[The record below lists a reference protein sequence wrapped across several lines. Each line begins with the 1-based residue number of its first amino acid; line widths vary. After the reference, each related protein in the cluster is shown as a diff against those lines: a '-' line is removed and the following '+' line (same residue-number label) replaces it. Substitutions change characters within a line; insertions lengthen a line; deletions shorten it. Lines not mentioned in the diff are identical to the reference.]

1 VFAEKVVTIA
11 AKPIEGRG
19 DMDMGLDGLRV
30 LVTAGGAG
38 IGLKVVEAFLRE
50 GASVYTCD
58 VDRTALDALAKAHPE
73 FGQSVCDV
81 SNREAVAR
89 LFDDAIRK
97 LGGLDC
103 LVNNAGIAGPTG
115 PVHEIEPED
124 WDRCLEV
131 CLTGQFNCTRLAVG
145 HLRRSSNASIINLS
159 SAAGRFGFP
168 NRSPYSAAKW
178 GVVGFTKTLSMELGQ
193 YGIRC
198 NAILPGT
205 VEGKRIREVIE
216 AKAKIAGR
224 SPADVQDD
232 WLAKASIREMIQPE
246 QLADMMVFLASSRGR
261 TVSGQ
266 GISID
271 GDLQA
276 LL

>member
-1 VFAEKVVTIA
+1 
-11 AKPIEGRG
+11 
-19 DMDMGLDGLRV
+19 MDLGISGLRV
-30 LVTAGGAG
+30 LVTAGANG
-38 IGLKVVEAFLRE
+38 IGLRVAEAFLRE
-50 GASVYTCD
+50 GASVYVCD
-58 VDRTALDALAKAHPE
+58 IDQSALGTLKRVRPE
-73 FGQSVCDV
+73 IGSSVCDV
-81 SNREAVAR
+81 SDRAAVAK
-89 LFDDAIRK
+89 LFDQAIKK

-115 PVHEIEPED
+115 PVHEIAPEE
-124 WDRCLEV
+124 WDRCIDV
-131 CLTGQFNCTRLAVG
+131 CLTGQFNCTRVAVA
-145 HLRRSSNASIINLS
+145 HLTKSNNASIVNLS

-205 VEGKRIREVIE
+205 VEGERIRQVIA

-224 SPADVQDD
+224 PASQVQDE
-232 WLAKASIREMIQPE
+232 WLAKASIKEMIQPE
-246 QLADMMVFLASSRGR
+246 QLADMMLFLASTRGR
-261 TVSGQ
+261 TISGQ
-266 GISID
+266 AISID

-276 LL
+276 LV